1 MTNPIDNCFWVIPD
15 VLLAGEHPALLGADQ
30 AKRRIRR
37 FLVAGVNQFI
47 DLSDKNE
54 CPDYS
59 GLLIDEAAMLG
70 AEANYSHHPIR
81 DKGIPRSPVQMAAI
95 FREISDA
102 MSRKYVT
109 YLHANRGVGRTGV
122 AIGCYLVECGLPNDR
137 ALRKL
142 AILYSS
148 MEKSA
153 WEPSI
158 PETEQQIEY
167 IRKWEAGS
175 GQ

>member
-1 MTNPIDNCFWVIPD
+1 
-15 VLLAGEHPALLGADQ
+15 
-30 AKRRIRR
+30 
-37 FLVAGVNQFI
+37 
-47 DLSDKNE
+47 
-54 CPDYS
+54 
-59 GLLIDEAAMLG
+59 
-70 AEANYSHHPIR
+70 
-81 DKGIPRSPVQMAAI
+81 
-95 FREISDA
+95 
-102 MSRKYVT
+102 
-109 YLHANRGVGRTGV
+109 
-122 AIGCYLVECGLPNDR
+122 VECGLPNDR